1 MEPMNFLQ
9 PIISAANT
17 ANAEAPG
24 DYIQDGLLY
33 CGKCST
39 PKQSCQCFMGH
50 EIVVGCLCKCA
61 KEAYDQETATRKRQ
75 EEADRIMRLRSSGIS
90 SQEFQKARFSL
101 DDGQSPGPMGLLR
114 RYVDGWE
121 RAYKENIGLLL
132 WGGVGTGK
140 SFGAACIANALI
152 EKSIPACMVN
162 LSHVLNDLTNFQSV
176 DRNQYIGDLMKYP
189 LLILDDF
196 GMERRTEFANE
207 QIFNVIDERYR
218 SGKPLIV
225 TTNIPLAS
233 LKAPDSLEMS
243 RICDRLLEMCTPV
256 GFGDKGRRQAKAAA
270 KMQRAAEFLRG

>member
-1 MEPMNFLQ
+1 
-9 PIISAANT
+9 
-17 ANAEAPG
+17 
-24 DYIQDGLLY
+24 
-33 CGKCST
+33 
-39 PKQSCQCFMGH
+39 MGH

-61 KEAYDQETATRKRQ
+61 KEAYDQETATRKKQ

-90 SQEFQKARFSL
+90 SQEFQNARFSL

-196 GMERRTEFANE
+196 GMERKTEFANE

-256 GFGDKGRRQAKAAA
+256 GFGDKGRRQAKAAT
-270 KMQRAAEFLRG
+270 KMQRVSEFLRG

>member
-1 MEPMNFLQ
+1 MEPMNYLQ
-9 PIISAANT
+9 PIISAANV
-17 ANAEAPG
+17 ANTEVPG

-33 CGKCST
+33 CGKCGT
-39 PKQSCQCFMGH
+39 PKQSRQCFMGH
-50 EIVVGCLCKCA
+50 TITVGCLCRCA
-61 KEAYDQETATRKRQ
+61 TEARDREAATRKKQ
-75 EEADRIMRLRSSGIS
+75 EEADKIMRLRISGIS
-90 SQEFQKARFSL
+90 SQEFRNARFSA

-132 WGGVGTGK
+132 WGGIGTGK
-140 SFGAACIANALI
+140 SFGAACIANELI
-152 EKSIPACMVN
+152 EASIPVCMVN

-196 GMERRTEFANE
+196 GMERKTEFANE

-225 TTNIPLAS
+225 TTNIPLTS

-243 RICDRLLEMCTPV
+243 RICDRLWEMCTPV
-256 GFGDKGRRQAKAAA
+256 GFGDKGRRQAKAAK

>member
-1 MEPMNFLQ
+1 MEPINFLQ

-39 PKQSCQCFMGH
+39 PKQSRQCFMGH

-61 KEAYDQETATRKRQ
+61 KEAYDQETATRKKQ

-90 SQEFQKARFSL
+90 GQEFQNARFSL
-101 DDGQSPGPMGLLR
+101 DDGQSPGPMRLLR

-196 GMERRTEFANE
+196 GMERKTEFANE
-207 QIFNVIDERYR
+207 QIFNVIDERYS